1 MNNPP
6 TILIIGADGYGQ
18 VVADILLAQPC
29 RPAGKMR
36 PVGFIDDNS
45 NRHNNHFAKLPTL
58 GTLRDLAL
66 IPHDG
71 VIVAVEHNQARQQ
84 LIERLLWQGEWLVT
98 IIHPA
103 AVIGTGLR
111 AAGIRVDQVRSSE
124 FNRAVETAETMSVG
138 PVIVERDL
146 TPLASYG
153 ALEPRLD
160 QCLNRAPAPGT
171 INVLVAHGHVTELFS
186 HLNEGDGAV
195 FRPGPNGPTF
205 IGFIPYQTWQRLGR
219 SR

>member
-1 MNNPP
+1 MP
-6 TILIIGADGYGQ
+6 LLLLLL
-18 VVADILLAQPC
+18 LLAG
-29 RPAGKMR
+29 PALAAPEVTPDQLAQGGY
-36 PVGFIDDNS
+36 VVYF
-45 NRHNNHFAKLPTL
+45 RHGHAERGQDCKDP
-58 GTLRDLAL
+58 
-66 IPHDG
+66 
-71 VIVAVEHNQARQQ
+71 NQAYWWRSHDPGLTRQ
-84 LIERLLWQGEWLVT
+84 LDDQGR
-98 IIHPA
+98 HQA

-160 QCLNRAPAPGT
+160 QCLNRAPASGT